1 MSDAEPQNFATS
13 ASMSS
18 PTRPASSGADPSKT
32 KWAVWIPIIVSISGL
47 VGGLSAGAILNT
59 LRSKRNLRIILKLVR
74 QRMSAF

>member
-13 ASMSS
+13 ASMSP

-47 VGGLSAGAILNT
+47 VGETVERDGFVYAN
-59 LRSKRNLRIILKLVR
+59 IIPD
-74 QRMSAF
+74 